1 MSGGYF
7 DYNQYVIGDIETQL
21 EEFIKGF
28 EKKGTYGDE
37 YDPYCN
43 IDDNFIRYCKDAL
56 YHLKMARIYTHRIDW
71 VLSGDDGVET
81 FYERL
86 SEDIQEEARNF
97 REIFL
102 K

>member
-1 MSGGYF
+1 MSGGHFNYKQF
-7 DYNQYVIGDIETQL
+7 IIGDIETQL

-28 EKKGTYGDE
+28 EKKGTYVDE

-43 IDDNFIRYCKDAL
+43 IDKKFIVHCKDAL

-71 VLSGDDGVET
+71 VLSGDDDVET
-81 FYERL
+81 FYERI
-86 SEDIQEEARNF
+86 SDDIQEEMKHF
-97 REIFL
+97 KKIVV